1 MRKVNITATAQR
13 QCLDD
18 SKLTLTGVYMHKF
31 SNIEL
36 IALRPSNMYA
46 KTGVKTTVA
55 TSHRCP
61 ALASRCSVKNQG
73 PGLRST
79 QLLRCLVPS
88 CHKDL
93 VFYCLAARMCGPKLA
108 TQTAEAVPN
117 NFLMA
122 PLMRWQQFKILG
134 TNCDTVLG
142 CVWLKVWYEW
152 VGTVTVSESHLTND
166 L

>member
-1 MRKVNITATAQR
+1 
-13 QCLDD
+13 
-18 SKLTLTGVYMHKF
+18 
-31 SNIEL
+31 
-36 IALRPSNMYA
+36 MYA

-55 TSHRCP
+55 TSRTG
-61 ALASRCSVKNQG
+61 ALHWRADVAEKNQG

-79 QLLRCLVPS
+79 QLLRCPVPS

-108 TQTAEAVPN
+108 AQTAEAVPN

>member
-1 MRKVNITATAQR
+1 
-13 QCLDD
+13 
-18 SKLTLTGVYMHKF
+18 
-31 SNIEL
+31 
-36 IALRPSNMYA
+36 MYT
-46 KTGVKTTVA
+46 KTGEKTTIA
-55 TSHRCP
+55 TSRTG
-61 ALASRCSVKNQG
+61 ALHWRADASEKNQG
-73 PGLRST
+73 PRLRRT

-93 VFYCLAARMCGPKLA
+93 VFYCLAAWMCGPKLA
-108 TQTAEAVPN
+108 AQTAEAVPN

-152 VGTVTVSESHLTND
+152 VRTLTVSQSHLTNFVTTEEGLTFSTHARNFLPLSTD
-166 L
+166 SNATSFTHGD

>member
-1 MRKVNITATAQR
+1 
-13 QCLDD
+13 
-18 SKLTLTGVYMHKF
+18 
-31 SNIEL
+31 
-36 IALRPSNMYA
+36 MYA

-55 TSHRCP
+55 TSRTG
-61 ALASRCSVKNQG
+61 ALHWQADATKNQG
-73 PGLRST
+73 PGFQST
-79 QLLRCLVPS
+79 QLLRCPVPS

-108 TQTAEAVPN
+108 AQTAEAVPN

-122 PLMRWQQFKILG
+122 PLMRCQHFQILG
-134 TNCDTVLG
+134 TNGDTVLG